1 MLPCPLCRKAKTTP
15 KLCPYHRA
23 SDSEG
28 LITALVQDL
37 EKHGARGLVRL
48 VLAGQSRLVEL
59 PPDLLERLAGDLEK
73 IVADFS
79 RVLEK
84 PEFSVDDLQLL
95 AALALVLAALHDPGD
110 DPDDTAAQAT
120 AATTEAP

>member
-1 MLPCPLCRKAKTTP
+1 MLPCPLCKKARGS

-28 LITALVQDL
+28 LIAALVTDL

-59 PPDLLERLAGDLEK
+59 PPDLLDRLAGDLEK
-73 IVADFS
+73 LVADFTQ
-79 RVLEK
+79 VLEK

-95 AALALVLAALHDPGD
+95 AALALVLAALHEPGD
-110 DPDDTAAQAT
+110 EPDDVAA
-120 AATTEAP
+120 AAPSTTGAP